1 MNGGGILIFKKG
13 VKAVSDVKMGDVQ
26 DGWIGCWG
34 KKWFWYVFPR
44 QDYSFDLSSNITSNF
59 TIKFMMLSNFKSCS
73 PFSMNSLTFIK

>member
-1 MNGGGILIFKKG
+1 LNGGGILIFKKG

-59 TIKFMMLSNFKSCS
+59 TTNSWCFPISNLAHLF
-73 PFSMNSLTFIK
+73 LWTH